1 MSVDRYGNTKGL
13 EPLPVISQY
22 AIHDGVVH
30 TLGIT
35 GDPAGDVRAQTRQVL
50 DRLDKL
56 LARAGTDRSHLIS
69 AMVWLADM
77 REFEDHNLEWNEW
90 VDADNPP
97 VRACVEARLW
107 MPGLRVEISAL
118 AALPSR

>member
-1 MSVDRYGNTKGL
+1 MNIDRYGNTKGL
-13 EPLPVISQY
+13 EALPIISQY
-22 AIHDGVVH
+22 AIHGGVVH

-35 GDPAGDVRAQTRQVL
+35 GDPQGNVRTQTRQVL
-50 DRLDKL
+50 ERLDGL

-77 REFEDHNLEWNEW
+77 RDFDDHNIEWNEW
-90 VDADNPP
+90 VDVDNPP

-107 MPGLRVEISAL
+107 KPGLRVEISAL

>member
-1 MSVDRYGNTKGL
+1 VSVDRYVSTKGV
-13 EPLPVISQY
+13 ESLPIISQY
-22 AIHDGVVH
+22 VIHDGVVH

-50 DRLDKL
+50 ERLDEL
-56 LARAGTDRSHLIS
+56 LARAGTDRSRLIS

-77 REFEDHNLEWNEW
+77 RDFDEHNREWNDW
-90 VDADNPP
+90 VDVDNPP

-107 MPGLRVEISAL
+107 KPGLRVEVRAL
-118 AALPSR
+118 AALPSG